1 MKQHSETGKK
11 LSDLQVDEGLSNKGA
26 DEQSTVVQA
35 NQEASNTS
43 ADEQSATER
52 VTHVSSSTGTGKQPS
67 AMQDKNLSNAG
78 IGKQASASQVADGL
92 SNADTHKKASP
103 ADKALL
109 KKKRIIAIVS
119 VVIVILLMGF
129 VGYFVGK
136 PLVQMAKE
144 PQQFRAYVDSKGV
157 WGQLIM
163 IGIIALQIV
172 VALIPGEPFEVGA
185 GYAFGILQGTVLC
198 LIGSALATA
207 GIFALVK
214 KYGRRFVELFVDT
227 EKIDKW
233 SFMQDESKLDGLL
246 FILFLIPG
254 TPKDILVYLAG
265 LTPVTLPKF
274 LLITTIARIPSV
286 ISSAI
291 FGHYVNA
298 QRYTVAIIV
307 YGATAVLSLVGVLFY
322 RKWSKTHVHKHRAA
336 PHK

>member
-11 LSDLQVDEGLSNKGA
+11 LSDSQVNEGLLNKDA
-26 DEQSTVVQA
+26 DEQSPIIQA
-35 NQEASNTS
+35 NQDSSNTS
-43 ADEQSATER
+43 ADKQ
-52 VTHVSSSTGTGKQPS
+52 SSSQ
-67 AMQDKNLSNAG
+67 ADKNLSHTNTA
-78 IGKQASASQVADGL
+78 
-92 SNADTHKKASP
+92 NTSP
-103 ADKALL
+103 ADKTLL
-109 KKKRIIAIVS
+109 KKKRIIAIAS
-119 VVIVILLMGF
+119 VVIVLLLMGF

-144 PQQFRAYVDSKGV
+144 PLQFRDFVDSKGV

-185 GYAFGILQGTVLC
+185 GYAFGIFEGTVLC
-198 LIGSALATA
+198 LIGAALATA

-214 KYGRRFVELFVDT
+214 KYGRHFVELFVDT

-233 SFMQDESKLDGLL
+233 SFMRDESKLDELL

-286 ISSAI
+286 ISSTI

-307 YGATAVLSLVGVLFY
+307 YGVTAVLSLIGVIAY
-322 RKWSKTHVHKHRAA
+322 RKWSKTHVHKH
-336 PHK
+336 HKHEHKQKEQEQ

>member
-11 LSDLQVDEGLSNKGA
+11 LSDLQVDEGLSNKDT
-26 DEQSTVVQA
+26 DEQSTVIQV
-35 NQEASNTS
+35 
-43 ADEQSATER
+43 
-52 VTHVSSSTGTGKQPS
+52 
-67 AMQDKNLSNAG
+67 DKNLSNA
-78 IGKQASASQVADGL
+78 
-92 SNADTHKKASP
+92 DTDKKASP

-109 KKKRIIAIVS
+109 KKKRIIAIAS
-119 VVIVILLMGF
+119 VVIVLVFMSL

-144 PQQFRAYVDSKGV
+144 PQQFREYVDSKGV

-265 LTPVTLPKF
+265 LTPATLPKF

-307 YGATAVLSLVGVLFY
+307 YGVTAVLSLIGVLFY
-322 RKWSKTHVHKHRAA
+322 RKWSKTHVHKH
-336 PHK
+336 HKHKKEQEQ

>member
-11 LSDLQVDEGLSNKGA
+11 LSDLQADKGLSNT
-26 DEQSTVVQA
+26 D
-35 NQEASNTS
+35 
-43 ADEQSATER
+43 
-52 VTHVSSSTGTGKQPS
+52 TGKESS
-67 AMQDKNLSNAG
+67 AAQADQNLSNADAG
-78 IGKQASASQVADGL
+78 
-92 SNADTHKKASP
+92 KKASP

-322 RKWSKTHVHKHRAA
+322 RKWSKTHVHKH
-336 PHK
+336 HKHKKEQAQ